1 MALLL
6 ISRCTVKSIK
16 TSVLRKI
23 KGKCIIINFL
33 FLLKSCGVVVV
44 RVTDLKV
51 KGLKPGPTILLCFS
65 LLT

>member
-23 KGKCIIINFL
+23 EGKCIIVSFL

-44 RVTDLKV
+44 RVTE
-51 KGLKPGPTILLCFS
+51 I
-65 LLT
+65 

>member
-6 ISRCTVKSIK
+6 ISRYTVKNIK

-33 FLLKSCGVVVV
+33 FLLKSCGIVVV
-44 RVTDLKV
+44 RVTE
-51 KGLKPGPTILLCFS
+51 I
-65 LLT
+65 